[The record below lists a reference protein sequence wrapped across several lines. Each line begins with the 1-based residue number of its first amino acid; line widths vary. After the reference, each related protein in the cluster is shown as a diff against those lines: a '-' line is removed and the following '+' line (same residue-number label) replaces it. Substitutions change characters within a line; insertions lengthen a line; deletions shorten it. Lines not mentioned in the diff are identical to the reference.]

1 MEEIKPMKT
10 TFYGDVVIYH
20 VAENTDLEV
29 RVADDTVWL
38 SQAQM
43 AMLFGVKENTVT
55 YHIKEIYKIRELEV
69 EATARKIRV
78 VRQEGN
84 RMVNRYIDFYN
95 LDMILSIGYRV
106 NTVSGIQF
114 RHWASGVLK
123 EYMFRGYALNPHL
136 VQIEQHIIRHD
147 LQISDINQ
155 RIDNIVQ
162 TAMPPKAGLFFNGET
177 FDAYVFVAD
186 LIRSAKEDIKLVDN
200 YIDDSV
206 LLLLGKRQAEVSA
219 TIYTERITNQIQ
231 TDLSKYNTQYPP
243 ITIKKME
250 KVHDRF
256 MIIDQQHLYHFG
268 ASFKDLGKRLFVVS
282 KIEEPAV
289 TEALMKVFS

>member
-20 VAENTDLEV
+20 VAENADLEV

-38 SQAQM
+38 SQSQM

-78 VRQEGN
+78 VRKEGN
-84 RMVNRYIDFYN
+84 RLVNRYIDFYN

-136 VQIEQHIIRHD
+136 VQLEQHIIRHD

-162 TAMPPKAGLFFNGET
+162 TAIPPKAGLFFNGET

-206 LLLLGKRQAEVSA
+206 LLLLGKRKSEVSA
-219 TIYTERITNQIQ
+219 TIYTECLTNQIQ

-243 ITIKKME
+243 IAIQEMG

-256 MIIDQQHLYHFG
+256 LIIDRQLYHFG

-289 TEALMKVFS
+289 TDALMKVFS

>member
-1 MEEIKPMKT
+1 M
-10 TFYGDVVIYH
+10 VYH
-20 VAENTDLEV
+20 VAENSDIEV

-69 EATARKIRV
+69 EATTRKIRV

-84 RMVNRYIDFYN
+84 RMVKRYIDYYN

-136 VQIEQHIIRHD
+136 VQLEQHIIKHD

-155 RIDNIVQ
+155 RIDNIVH
-162 TAMPPKAGLFFNGET
+162 TALPPKAGLFFNGET

-186 LIRSAKEDIKLVDN
+186 LIRSAKDDIKMVDN

-206 LLLLGKRQAEVSA
+206 LLLLSKRQARVSA
-219 TIYTERITNQIQ
+219 TIYTERITNQFQ
-231 TDLSKYNTQYPP
+231 TDLCKYNTQYPP
-243 ITIKKME
+243 IATKEIE

-256 MIIDQQHLYHFG
+256 LIIDQQKLYHFG

-282 KIEEPAV
+282 QIEEPTV
-289 TEALMKVFS
+289 TEALIKVFS

>member
-1 MEEIKPMKT
+1 MEEIKPIKT

-38 SQAQM
+38 SQSQM

-55 YHIKEIYKIRELEV
+55 YHIKEIYKIRELDV

-78 VRQEGN
+78 VRHEGN
-84 RMVNRYIDFYN
+84 RIVNRYIDFYN
-95 LDMILSIGYRV
+95 LDMILSIGYRI

-136 VQIEQHIIRHD
+136 VQLEQHIIRHD

-200 YIDDSV
+200 YIDDSI

-243 ITIKKME
+243 ITIKEME

-289 TEALMKVFS
+289 TDALMKVFS